1 MLRSESELVDGYV
14 RGQLSAEAREQ
25 FEQTYLKHP
34 KRRERVKFAEAL
46 VTRIDQNER
55 AEPSAKPVGVI
66 SGWRRLMALPGRRP
80 LLEFSLALASLLLVI
95 GSVWFFLESRRSR
108 QELTQAQLARADRE
122 ARVRELEQQVAAERQ
137 RTEEL
142 TAQLDRERLTQAQ
155 PPPQTGATPSTV
167 RVLPAF
173 ASLVLTVGGVRGGET
188 GKPATLVIPART
200 AEARIQLNLK
210 QNDYAHYRVSLQAV
224 GGAEIFSRDG
234 LKPRI
239 TKSGASFT
247 FIVPTGKFATGDY
260 ILTVRGVSKDGAI
273 EDLSKSIFRV
283 EKR

>member
-1 MLRSESELVDGYV
+1 M
-14 RGQLSAEAREQ
+14 
-25 FEQTYLKHP
+25 
-34 KRRERVKFAEAL
+34 
-46 VTRIDQNER
+46 
-55 AEPSAKPVGVI
+55 
-66 SGWRRLMALPGRRP
+66 
-80 LLEFSLALASLLLVI
+80 
-95 GSVWFFLESRRSR
+95 
-108 QELTQAQLARADRE
+108 QAQLARADRE
-122 ARVRELEQQVAAERQ
+122 ARVLELEKQIAAERQ
-137 RTEEL
+137 RTAEL

-167 RVLPAF
+167 GVLPAF

-188 GKPATLVIPART
+188 GNPETLVIPARI

-247 FIVPTGKFATGDY
+247 FSVPTGKFATGDY
-260 ILTVRGVSKDGAI
+260 MLTVRGVSKDGAI
-273 EDLSKSIFRV
+273 EDLSKSLFRV